1 MTKQIVYIMVLG
13 ITLLSLNACGTIAGM
28 GKDLQRAGQAV
39 ENKAQ
44 QKY

>member
-1 MTKQIVYIMVLG
+1 MKKQIVYIMVLG
-13 ITLLSLNACGTIAGM
+13 IALLSLNACGTVAGM

-39 ENKAQ
+39 EGKAQ